1 MDPMSI
7 AKEVNSLHNRPE
19 YGAVASMNGSPNGE
33 TAARMKD
40 LAKQV
45 KAKGKFK
52 NRWGGDS
59 YPIDVGNYGQFI
71 TTLQSIAWIMRDMGF
86 APRYLTQS
94 GLVYDQN
101 EIVLHRNLF
110 NDRGAKVVALVC
122 TSDRGHYRF
131 SRDTKTIRVRKF
143 EDVGHAVAP
152 FRDGTTTGTK
162 PMSPGLADELVK
174 VMAGRSDLNPESLDS
189 TIRFGQWI
197 RQDYNKPRSAVVA
210 KSKLRME
217 FKKHR

>member
-19 YGAVASMNGSPNGE
+19 YSSIGHSAPAGE

-45 KAKGKFK
+45 SAKKKFK
-52 NRWGGDS
+52 NRWGGET
-59 YPIDVGNYGQFI
+59 YPIDVTNYGQFI
-71 TTLQSIAWIMRDMGF
+71 TTLQSIAWIMRDMGYT
-86 APRYLTQS
+86 PKYLTQS
-94 GLVYDQN
+94 GLVYDQT
-101 EIVLHRNLF
+101 EVVLHRNLF

-122 TSDRGHYRF
+122 TSDRAHFRF
-131 SRDTKTIRVRKF
+131 SRDSKTIRVRKF
-143 EDVGHAVAP
+143 EDIGHAVAP
-152 FRDGTTTGTK
+152 LRDGQVTGTK
-162 PMSPGLADELVK
+162 PLSATVADELVK
-174 VMAGRSDLNPESLDS
+174 VMSGRSDLNPESMDS
-189 TIRFGQWI
+189 TIKFGQWI
-197 RQDYNKPRSAVVA
+197 RQDSNKPRTAVVA